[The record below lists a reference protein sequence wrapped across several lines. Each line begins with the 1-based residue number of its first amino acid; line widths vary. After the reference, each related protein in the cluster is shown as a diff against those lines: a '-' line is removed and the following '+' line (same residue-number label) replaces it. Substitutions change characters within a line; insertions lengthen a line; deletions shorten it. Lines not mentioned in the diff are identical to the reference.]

1 MLLKIK
7 TEIRTFLK
15 IHFRSLLVSL
25 LLAVFGFAC
34 DLSSCELLEES
45 DPELEDPE
53 EEELELPDDE
63 ESDVEPDE
71 PLLAD

>member
-15 IHFRSLLVSL
+15 FHFRRLLFSL
-25 LLAVFGFAC
+25 LLAVIGFAC

-53 EEELELPDDE
+53 EDELELPDDE

-71 PLLAD
+71 ALLAD